1 MDVSYQ
7 LIPIQGKDND
17 EIGSLLRMFQSQYF
31 TVSMLILYLKKYFNN
46 KGIHDYLINRLYS
59 FQDKDLEFY
68 LPQLW
73 FFLKVS
79 FSSSFFEKVTC

>member
-7 LIPIQGKDND
+7 LIPLQGKDND

-31 TVSMLILYLKKYFNN
+31 TVAMLVLYLKKYFEN
-46 KGIHDYLINRLYS
+46 KGIHDYLINQLYS
-59 FQDKDLEFY
+59 FQDNELEFY

-73 FFLKVS
+73 FFFKLL
-79 FSSSFFEKVTC
+79 FFFMIFLKVTC